1 MPLLAGLS
9 TLLFGLSESAV
20 EVLTLCLSSWTFP
33 LGLSTPERTP
43 LAVRA
48 VLPGV
53 CVLHR
58 LLLAALDLFAVFD
71 GSSGLRGLA
80 GGSESKFG
88 ALDNFSARG
97 FVRFTKLRESGFGGA
112 AVRVFLADWDLFL
125 VLLGSIGGF
134 EVLFVWTIRH
144 LAEQN
149 RGWPGS
155 APWQG
160 PSLLPRHRKHG
171 DGRKHVFCEVWMM
184 EV

>member
-33 LGLSTPERTP
+33 LGLSHPERTP

-48 VLPGV
+48 ALPGV

-144 LAEQN
+144 LALSQIVDGQAAR
-149 RGWPGS
+149 RG
-155 APWQG
+155 
-160 PSLLPRHRKHG
+160 K
-171 DGRKHVFCEVWMM
+171 GRACCHDIVSTVMGENTCSVKCG
-184 EV
+184 

>member
-1 MPLLAGLS
+1 M
-9 TLLFGLSESAV
+9 
-20 EVLTLCLSSWTFP
+20 
-33 LGLSTPERTP
+33 
-43 LAVRA
+43 
-48 VLPGV
+48 
-53 CVLHR
+53 LHR

-144 LAEQN
+144 LALSQIVDGQAAR
-149 RGWPGS
+149 RG
-155 APWQG
+155 
-160 PSLLPRHRKHG
+160 K
-171 DGRKHVFCEVWMM
+171 GRACCHDIVSTVMGENTCSVKCG
-184 EV
+184 

>member
-33 LGLSTPERTP
+33 LGLSRPERTP

-144 LAEQN
+144 LALSQIVDGQAAR
-149 RGWPGS
+149 RG
-155 APWQG
+155 
-160 PSLLPRHRKHG
+160 K
-171 DGRKHVFCEVWMM
+171 GRACCHDIVSTVMGENTCSVKCG
-184 EV
+184 